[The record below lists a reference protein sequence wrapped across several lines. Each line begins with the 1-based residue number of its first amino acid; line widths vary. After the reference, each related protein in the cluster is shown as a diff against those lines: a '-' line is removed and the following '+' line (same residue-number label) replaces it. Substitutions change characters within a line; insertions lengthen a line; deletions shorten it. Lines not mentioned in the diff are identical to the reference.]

1 MTEETQKIIEQV
13 MNDKIKEIKEE
24 YPDWE
29 VPQDNDV
36 YILSINQ
43 TKEVIEKALELQQE
57 EFGKSDFRDKIFS
70 LADILEIID
79 KLPANVLNDYKK
91 DILKEKINNLK

>member
-13 MNDKIKEIKEE
+13 LEFLYSKNFARNLQD
-24 YPDWE
+24 YPDT
-29 VPQDNDV
+29 QLID
-36 YILSINQ
+36 YKGL
-43 TKEVIEKALELQQE
+43 KKAIEKALELQQE
-57 EFGKSDFRDKIFS
+57 VFGKSDFRDKIFS